1 MKIRIFWV
9 GKTKERYLIE
19 GINHYLKLLR
29 YMAQISIIE
38 IKDEK
43 GKIRDEALSL
53 EGRRVLKQTDSYILL
68 DERGKE
74 FSSKDFARY
83 LNDKSSVDFV
93 MGGAFG
99 VSDEV
104 REKASDTIAL
114 SKMTLTHEMT
124 RLVFLEQLYRA
135 MTIIKGK
142 NYHY

>member
-9 GKTKERYLIE
+9 GKTKERYLVE

-43 GKIRDEALSL
+43 GKTRDEALSM
-53 EGRRVLKQTDSYILL
+53 EGRKVLKQTESYILL

-74 FSSKDFARY
+74 FSSIDFARY
-83 LNDKSSVDFV
+83 FKDKGSVDFV

-142 NYHY
+142 EYHH

>member
-9 GKTKERYLIE
+9 GRTKERYLIE

-29 YMAQISIIE
+29 YMGQVSIIE

-43 GKIRDEALSL
+43 GKIRDEALSM
-53 EGRRVLKQTDSYILL
+53 EGRRVLKQTNSYILL

-74 FSSKDFARY
+74 FSSIDFARY
-83 LNDKSSVDFV
+83 LNDKGSIDFV

>member
-9 GKTKERYLIE
+9 GRTKERYLIE

-29 YMAQISIIE
+29 HMAQISIIE

-43 GKIRDEALSL
+43 GKIRDEASSV
-53 EGRRVLKQTDSYILL
+53 EGRRILKQTDSYILL

-74 FSSKDFARY
+74 FSSIDFARY

-93 MGGAFG
+93 MGGALG

-104 REKASDTIAL
+104 REKASYTIAI

>member
-19 GINHYLKLLR
+19 GINHYLELLR
-29 YMAQISIIE
+29 HMAQISIIE

-43 GKIRDEALSL
+43 GKTRDDALSL

-83 LNDKSSVDFV
+83 LKDRGSVDFV

-104 REKASDTIAL
+104 RGKASDTIAL

-135 MTIIKGK
+135 LTIIKGK
-142 NYHY
+142 EYHH

>member
-1 MKIRIFWV
+1 
-9 GKTKERYLIE
+9 
-19 GINHYLKLLR
+19 
-29 YMAQISIIE
+29 
-38 IKDEK
+38 
-43 GKIRDEALSL
+43 
-53 EGRRVLKQTDSYILL
+53 
-68 DERGKE
+68 
-74 FSSKDFARY
+74 
-83 LNDKSSVDFV
+83 
-93 MGGAFG
+93 MGGALG

>member
-1 MKIRIFWV
+1 VKIRIFWV

-29 YMAQISIIE
+29 YMAQISTIE

-74 FSSKDFARY
+74 FSSIDFARY

-142 NYHY
+142 EYHH

>member
-19 GINHYLKLLR
+19 GINHYLKFLR
-29 YMAQISIIE
+29 HMAQISIIE

-43 GKIRDEALSL
+43 GKTRDEAVSMD
-53 EGRRVLKQTDSYILL
+53 GRRVLKQTDSYILL

-83 LNDKSSVDFV
+83 LKDRGSIDFV

-104 REKASDTIAL
+104 RGKASDTITL

-135 MTIIKGK
+135 LTIIKGK
-142 NYHY
+142 EYHH

>member
-19 GINHYLKLLR
+19 GINHYLKLIR
-29 YMAQISIIE
+29 HMAQISIIE

-43 GKIRDEALSL
+43 GKTRDEALSL
-53 EGRRVLKQTDSYILL
+53 EGRRTLKQTDSYILL
-68 DERGKE
+68 DERGEE

-83 LNDKSSVDFV
+83 LKDRGSIDFV

-104 REKASDTIAL
+104 RGKASDTIAL

-135 MTIIKGK
+135 LTIIKGK
-142 NYHY
+142 EYHH

>member
-29 YMAQISIIE
+29 CMAQISIIE

-43 GKIRDEALSL
+43 GKIRDEALFL
-53 EGRRVLKQTDSYILL
+53 EGRRILKQTDSYILL

-74 FSSKDFARY
+74 FSSIDFARY

-99 VSDEV
+99 VSDEI
-104 REKASDTIAL
+104 REKSSDTIAL